1 MGRLVRFWL
10 AVCRGGGLCL
20 GYGARLSE
28 RAAAFGAQLMDVAS
42 IPERRAIPLRLLGA
56 FPLRGISSEAAPD
69 FQMIFFM

>member
-1 MGRLVRFWL
+1 
-10 AVCRGGGLCL
+10 
-20 GYGARLSE
+20 LSE